1 MTKYARLM
9 APATARNR
17 EHITKVLR
25 RHLPSHGLVFEVASG
40 TGEHIIHFAGELS
53 ADLTFQPSDPD
64 AAARTSVDAW
74 VESTGVRNVLPA
86 MALDASADPWP
97 IQWADYLHQHDP
109 YRAMGS
115 DDWPG
120 ARCGASAA
128 GLRSNKTFD
137 RGLRMQNPKWGVRT
151 METVAELAED
161 HGFAQ
166 PLIEQMPANNLSL
179 IFRRVAPS

>member
-74 VESTGVRNVLPA
+74 VESTGVRNVVPA

-137 RGLRMQNPKWGVRT
+137 RGLRMQNPKWGV
-151 METVAELAED
+151 
-161 HGFAQ
+161 
-166 PLIEQMPANNLSL
+166 PY
-179 IFRRVAPS
+179 